1 MSRLLI
7 VHGTGGPRR
16 SDDSVRREWI
26 SSVEDGLALA
36 GYPAVAPDATLV
48 NLDAPDRVPA
58 LGDSDPAAEAALLRR
73 CWRAATFDTE
83 AGAEPIGEDAL
94 AARLAWSRYFCGL
107 TAEELTGTLRQVRA
121 FATGPAAGHP
131 AIDDVR
137 AALAPDTEIVIG
149 HSPGRGGGRA
159 GPGRCRCRRSGVD
172 HPGRTASPGRGT
184 ARVRTGHLGGSHR
197 RAGHTAPGGRDRS
210 GRRHR
215 EGVTRLRPS
224 AARRSQ
230 LSGLAGVRQGARQPA
245 GDLSR
250 RLTSGACPERD
261 MVLDGACRRPFR

>member
-26 SSVEDGLALA
+26 GSVEDGLALA

-149 HSPGRGGGRA
+149 HCLGGVAAALALADAGAAAPALITLGAPHPPAVGPPASGPATWVDLTDVQDTLLLAAGTGPAGVTGKVSLDCDPRLRGARNYL
-159 GPGRCRCRRSGVD
+159 
-172 HPGRTASPGRGT
+172 ASPEFGK
-184 ARVRTGHLGGSHR
+184 VLGSLLETCH
-197 RAGHTAPGGRDRS
+197 GG
-210 GRRHR
+210 
-215 EGVTRLRPS
+215 
-224 AARRSQ
+224 
-230 LSGLAGVRQGARQPA
+230 
-245 GDLSR
+245 
-250 RLTSGACPERD
+250 
-261 MVLDGACRRPFR
+261 

>member
-149 HSPGRGGGRA
+149 HCLGGVAAALALADAGAAAPALITLGAPHPPAVGPPASGPATWVDLTDVQDTLLLAAGTGPAGVTGKVSLDCDPRLRGARNYL
-159 GPGRCRCRRSGVD
+159 
-172 HPGRTASPGRGT
+172 ASPEFGK
-184 ARVRTGHLGGSHR
+184 VLGSLLETCH
-197 RAGHTAPGGRDRS
+197 
-210 GRRHR
+210 
-215 EGVTRLRPS
+215 
-224 AARRSQ
+224 
-230 LSGLAGVRQGARQPA
+230 
-245 GDLSR
+245 GD
-250 RLTSGACPERD
+250 
-261 MVLDGACRRPFR
+261 

>member
-26 SSVEDGLALA
+26 GSVEDGLALA
-36 GYPAVAPDATLV
+36 GYPAVAPDATVV

-83 AGAEPIGEDAL
+83 AGAEPVGEDAL

-121 FATGPAAGHP
+121 FAAGPAAGHP
-131 AIDDVR
+131 AVDEVR

-149 HSPGRGGGRA
+149 HCLGGVAAALALAGAGAPALITLGAPHPPAVGPPGSGPATWVDLVDVQDTLLLAAGSAPAGATGRVSLDCDPRLRGARNYL
-159 GPGRCRCRRSGVD
+159 
-172 HPGRTASPGRGT
+172 ASPEFGK
-184 ARVRTGHLGGSHR
+184 VLGSLLENC
-197 RAGHTAPGGRDRS
+197 PGG
-210 GRRHR
+210 
-215 EGVTRLRPS
+215 
-224 AARRSQ
+224 
-230 LSGLAGVRQGARQPA
+230 
-245 GDLSR
+245 
-250 RLTSGACPERD
+250 
-261 MVLDGACRRPFR
+261 